1 MEPHTLPV
9 SWRRS
14 SRSVD
19 NGNCVEVAVIP
30 RQVAIRDRKCPDDE
44 TLAIDILDWPA
55 VTEQLQSRC
64 EDL

>member
-19 NGNCVEVAVIP
+19 NGNCVEVAIIP
-30 RQVAIRDRKCPDDE
+30 RRVAIRDSKCPDHG
-44 TLAIDILDWPA
+44 TLAIDISDWPA
-55 VTEQLQSRC
+55 VIEQLQRQ
-64 EDL
+64 LR